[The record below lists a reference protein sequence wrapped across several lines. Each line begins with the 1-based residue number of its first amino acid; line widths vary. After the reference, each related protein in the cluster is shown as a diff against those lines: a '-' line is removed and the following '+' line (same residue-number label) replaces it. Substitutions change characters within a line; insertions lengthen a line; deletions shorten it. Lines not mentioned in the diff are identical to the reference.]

1 MKSIYDEKYMEI
13 ITRLRVARVE
23 KSITQQHLA
32 KILGVPQSFISKVE
46 CCERRLDIVEFIY
59 WLNALE
65 LTIDE
70 VLPMHV
76 EQGEE

>member
-13 ITRLRVARVE
+13 ITRLRVARTE
-23 KSITQQHLA
+23 KNVTQQHLA
-32 KILGVPQSFISKVE
+32 KILDVPQSFISKVE

-70 VLPMHV
+70 VLPMHIKR
-76 EQGEE
+76 GE

>member
-13 ITRLRVARVE
+13 ITRLRVARTE
-23 KSITQQHLA
+23 RNTTQQQLA
-32 KILGVPQSFISKVE
+32 KMLGVPQSFVSKVE

-59 WLNALE
+59 WLNALK
-65 LTIDE
+65 LTVGE
-70 VLPMHV
+70 VLPMHM